1 MKTSTSLSYVNQV
14 ILPVLTAM
22 FDHLAACDYGSD
34 MLLDE
39 IQVAS
44 YKILAALYTLGID
57 GTLHNDRK
65 YLKTEIE
72 RNKPVSI
79 PHSVSKSRASMQL
92 RCFYFP

>member
-1 MKTSTSLSYVNQV
+1 MKTSTSLQYVNQV
-14 ILPVLTAM
+14 ILPILTAM
-22 FDHLAACDYGSD
+22 FDHLASCDYGGD

-57 GTLHNDRK
+57 PTLTNDRK

-72 RNKPVSI
+72 KSKPVSDLKQME
-79 PHSVSKSRASMQL
+79 PN
-92 RCFYFP
+92 FF

>member
-1 MKTSTSLSYVNQV
+1 
-14 ILPVLTAM
+14 M

-44 YKILAALYTLGID
+44 YKILAALYILGTD
-57 GTLHNDRK
+57 GALTNDRK

-72 RNKPVSI
+72 RNKPVCGFCVFI
-79 PHSVSKSRASMQL
+79 ELNLDKT
-92 RCFYFP
+92 Y

>member
-1 MKTSTSLSYVNQV
+1 MQGKYSHLRGTHLKTSTSLSYVNQV
-14 ILPVLTAM
+14 ILPILTAM
-22 FDHLAACDYGSD
+22 FDHLASCDYGSD

-57 GTLHNDRK
+57 LTLTNDRK

-72 RNKPVSI
+72 RNKPVS
-79 PHSVSKSRASMQL
+79 
-92 RCFYFP
+92 YFQN

>member
-1 MKTSTSLSYVNQV
+1 
-14 ILPVLTAM
+14 M
-22 FDHLAACDYGSD
+22 FDHLASCDYGGD

-57 GTLHNDRK
+57 PTLTNDVK

-72 RNKPVSI
+72 KSKPVSYLTQI
-79 PHSVSKSRASMQL
+79 YGTNFFFL
-92 RCFYFP
+92 

>member
-1 MKTSTSLSYVNQV
+1 
-14 ILPVLTAM
+14 M

-92 RCFYFP
+92 RCYYFP

>member
-1 MKTSTSLSYVNQV
+1 MNTV
-14 ILPVLTAM
+14 ILPVLTAL

-44 YKILAALYTLGID
+44 YKVLAALYTLGTD
-57 GTLHNDRK
+57 GTLTHDRK

-72 RNKPVSI
+72 RHRPVNI
-79 PHSVSKSRASMQL
+79 KSL
-92 RCFYFP
+92 NYFL

>member
-1 MKTSTSLSYVNQV
+1 M
-14 ILPVLTAM
+14 PVLTAM

-44 YKILAALYTLGID
+44 YKILAALYMLGID
-57 GTLHNDRK
+57 LTLTNDRK

-72 RNKPVSI
+72 RNKPVS
-79 PHSVSKSRASMQL
+79 L
-92 RCFYFP
+92 E